1 MSIEKAKHFDTKKSL
16 DKIELSAQFLST
28 YISSILTIPTPIE
41 PTEYLLKNDT
51 ECQYFSN
58 VKALIGET

>member
-16 DKIELSAQFLST
+16 DKIELSAQFFK
-28 YISSILTIPTPIE
+28 YISSILTIPTPTE

-51 ECQYFSN
+51 DCQYFSN